1 VDETRLL
8 PATDPPAR
16 QIHIG
21 CGCFLETL
29 RIGCTGFG
37 YQSYIDVLPDGAYS
51 YEEIGKKPLA
61 VIELEKATIQ
71 RDVLYENIFTRRTNR
86 LKYHPGKF
94 EEGTLDKLIS
104 FVNPTSSTILF
115 KDDDAELKAM
125 NDMCFEAMKMEVST
139 YRTMEEN
146 RNWLRRDQKMAAR
159 ERDGIDLKSN
169 GMGDIPRFF
178 SEKLAKA
185 DAPKYAHE
193 EKYQNM
199 FLKSFR
205 EKLDSS
211 SALAYFITENNEL
224 ADWIKCGMD
233 FTRFNLAADKS
244 GIALHHLNQVLQ
256 EYDEMNAVRTRFEA
270 FVNVQAPKKVQ
281 LVLRLGRADEIDGF
295 SFRRRL
301 NDFITT

>member
-1 VDETRLL
+1 M
-8 PATDPPAR
+8 PQNMP
-16 QIHIG
+16 
-21 CGCFLETL
+21 
-29 RIGCTGFG
+29 
-37 YQSYIDVLPDGAYS
+37 
-51 YEEIGKKPLA
+51 
-61 VIELEKATIQ
+61 
-71 RDVLYENIFTRRTNR
+71 
-86 LKYHPGKF
+86 
-94 EEGTLDKLIS
+94 
-104 FVNPTSSTILF
+104 
-115 KDDDAELKAM
+115 
-125 NDMCFEAMKMEVST
+125 
-139 YRTMEEN
+139 
-146 RNWLRRDQKMAAR
+146 
-159 ERDGIDLKSN
+159 
-169 GMGDIPRFF
+169 
-178 SEKLAKA
+178 
-185 DAPKYAHE
+185 HE